1 MTDAVDCLQATVV
14 AGSAVPVP
22 VYPERVRSP
31 GRCAV
36 EAVGG
41 PPECSDEVPRLVTP
55 AVDAEPNRV
64 VLYERVD
71 LFSRP
76 FLIGYEG
83 APGRPPL
90 VGTAHCSGF
99 RELGQQ
105 RGDLPV
111 TPPGDVLVAQRRLRC
126 RMTKAAHQF
135 RECRTHRCGQDSA
148 GMPKVVEA

>member
-1 MTDAVDCLQATVV
+1 LEGVA
-14 AGSAVPVP
+14 AGSDRGL
-22 VYPERVRSP
+22 RVTRNTRSDSAAP
-31 GRCAV
+31 SLLFGVLMRRL
-36 EAVGG
+36 
-41 PPECSDEVPRLVTP
+41 CSAAR
-55 AVDAEPNRV
+55 AA
-64 VLYERVD
+64 
-71 LFSRP
+71 
-76 FLIGYEG
+76 LIAS

-135 RECRTHRCGQDSA
+135 RECRTRRCGQDSA